1 MTEWCTWVQ
10 IIKVLSPESPD
21 GTTDHVGELSGHCS
35 HSSGNYRHSAP
46 SQCPVKDPVSNHLLA
61 YQPVSHE
68 SLVFYFHIIIQ
79 LTCMLVHCN
88 LFNLLIYLFNCIY
101 FFIFYVCL
109 LFALSYMQLSAAS
122 YQTMF
127 NTPFRMITQCFL
139 KSQAADTEK
148 LTVMQGD
155 SMCKRNREV

>member
-21 GTTDHVGELSGHCS
+21 GTTDHVDELSGHCS
-35 HSSGNYRHSAP
+35 HSSGNYRPSAP

-79 LTCMLVHCN
+79 LTCMLVHCI
-88 LFNLLIYLFNCIY
+88 LFNLLIFCLIVFISLFFMFVC
-101 FFIFYVCL
+101 CL
-109 LFALSYMQLSAAS
+109 LYHTCSSLQ
-122 YQTMF
+122 
-127 NTPFRMITQCFL
+127 PHIRQCSTL
-139 KSQAADTEK
+139 HS
-148 LTVMQGD
+148 G
-155 SMCKRNREV
+155 